1 MFYNSFVKIDKTVL
15 CYIKKDDSYLLML
28 RNKKHDDLNESK
40 WIGVG
45 GHIENGEKK
54 EEAVIREAKEE
65 TGLDLLAVTY
75 RGEILFINDDYQE
88 VMYLFTSDKFQG
100 NLIECDEGTL
110 SWINKKDIEK
120 LNLWEGDRLFLPKL
134 INGNKM
140 IKMTLI
146 YKGKRLMSYKDE
158 SEE

>member
-45 GHIENGEKK
+45 GHIEKGEKK

-100 NLIECDEGTL
+100 NLIECD
-110 SWINKKDIEK
+110 
-120 LNLWEGDRLFLPKL
+120 
-134 INGNKM
+134 
-140 IKMTLI
+140 
-146 YKGKRLMSYKDE
+146 
-158 SEE
+158 

>member
-1 MFYNSFVKIDKTVL
+1 
-15 CYIKKDDSYLLML
+15 ML

-45 GHIENGEKK
+45 GHIEKGEKK

-88 VMYLFTSDKFQG
+88 VMYLFTSDSFQG

-146 YKGKRLMSYKDE
+146 YKGKQLMSYKDE

>member
-1 MFYNSFVKIDKTVL
+1 MANEIIDTTMIYLKR
-15 CYIKKDDSYLLML
+15 DDSYLLL
-28 RNKKHDDLNESK
+28 YRNKKKNDINAGK

-45 GHIENGEKK
+45 GHIEKGEKK
-54 EEAVIREAKEE
+54 EEAVIRESKEE

-88 VMYLFTSDKFQG
+88 VMYLFTSDRFQG

-110 SWINKKDIEK
+110 SWINKKNIEK

-134 INGNKM
+134 INENKM

-146 YKGKRLMSYKDE
+146 YKGKQLMSYKDE